1 MSDWIGLAF
10 IGLVLL
16 AGILGLA
23 HLSKPY
29 KVTPEEFEKR
39 VKESPGLL
47 SAGVMGL
54 QKLLDPAAGKAMEV
68 QEDFKQGHYN
78 AGQDVGDGEKAGDFD
93 EETGKTEATGRTD
106 KTDQKMES

>member
-1 MSDWIGLAF
+1 MNDWIGLAF

-39 VKESPGLL
+39 ARESPGLL

-54 QKLLDPAAGKAMEV
+54 QKLLDPAAGKAMKV

-78 AGQDVGDGEKAGDFD
+78 AGQEVGDGAEAGEFD
-93 EETGKTEATGRTD
+93 EQTGEA
-106 KTDQKMES
+106 ESEGSD

>member
-29 KVTPEEFEKR
+29 KVSPEEYEKR
-39 VKESPGLL
+39 AKESPGLI

-78 AGQDVGDGEKAGDFD
+78 AGQEVGDGPEAGDLD
-93 EETGKTEATGRTD
+93 EESGKAKATDPSD
-106 KTDQKMES
+106 KTGEKMES